1 MKKLLH
7 ILTICILVCLAIPVR
22 AQTPEQKK
30 QAEEMQKNAEK
41 MMEEAQRK
49 YDSIKNTQQMKDAA
63 AQNKRFAEQVAKEKK
78 AKAKENKASAN
89 SDDSSKKFL
98 ISKGTG
104 TKFENW
110 TYGEAEVVLVG
121 LSRYSNSQDP
131 GNTKIIGVVKSDGS
145 FTFDLPE
152 KASTH
157 KTTVADARWVNCLSG
172 TTTNQKW
179 TNPSAGMLNPSVRI
193 MKNGEELGNIRW
205 ASSNAVIDGWS
216 TASDYHDI
224 PGHRM
229 DLVYVSAPSNT
240 EAVCKIERGRS
251 SGKDFDLY
259 KKINV
264 QFKKGWNLVKTTF
277 EGERIFVDWGEG
289 ENNKHNYFK
298 DEKITAVQDLSS
310 DTKWL
315 FYPNWKTL
323 QSGN

>member
-1 MKKLLH
+1 MKEGAVK
-7 ILTICILVCLAIPVR
+7 
-22 AQTPEQKK
+22 
-30 QAEEMQKNAEK
+30 
-41 MMEEAQRK
+41 
-49 YDSIKNTQQMKDAA
+49 IKEFQDQL
-63 AQNKRFAEQVAKEKK
+63 AKEQK
-78 AKAKENKASAN
+78 AKANQKKSPTTSE
-89 SDDSSKKFL
+89 DYSKKYL

-121 LSRYSNSQDP
+121 MTRYPNSP
-131 GNTKIIGVVKSDGS
+131 GYTKKIGVVESNGR

-157 KTTVADARWVNCLSG
+157 KTTVADARWVNCMTG

-179 TNPSAGMLNPSVRI
+179 TNPSAGYLRPDIRI
-193 MKNGEELGNIRW
+193 MKNGEELGNVW
-205 ASSNAVIDGWS
+205 LSSSNDIIDGWT
-216 TASDYHDI
+216 TANDYYGI

-229 DLVYVSAPSNT
+229 QLVYVSAPSNT
-240 EAVCKIERGRS
+240 EAVCTIERGRS

-277 EGERIFVDWGEG
+277 EGERIPINWGG
-289 ENNKHNYFK
+289 GSGIQSYYK

-315 FYPNWKTL
+315 FYPNWKAL